1 MLLELV
7 TGKEPHEGDADTNLA
22 EWAWKH
28 YGEGTS
34 MLEALDPEIKQA
46 NCYMEEIS
54 LVFKLG
60 LICTST
66 LPSSRPSMKEVLEI
80 LRRCDPLCA
89 EGKAGGEEF
98 DVAPLLRRESYL
110 SNYRR
115 SGNKVL
121 DDSIDIFDGR
131 L

>member
-1 MLLELV
+1 M
-7 TGKEPHEGDADTNLA
+7 NLA
-22 EWAWKH
+22 EWAWKN
-28 YGEGTS
+28 YGEGNS
-34 MLEALDPEIKQA
+34 MVEALDPEIKHA
-46 NCYMEEIS
+46 TGFMEEIGQ
-54 LVFKLG
+54 VFKLG

-80 LRRCDPLCA
+80 LNRCNRLSEDR
-89 EGKAGGEEF
+89 KVGGEEF

-115 SGNKVL
+115 NGTKVVTE
-121 DDSIDIFDGR
+121 SFDIFDGR